1 MDETKKKI
9 LLVEDDQAL
18 AQVYASRLLIEGFD
32 VKWVG
37 NGEEALSS
45 ALQYR
50 PDLILLDATMPE
62 ISGLGQ
68 YGLFAA

>member
-18 AQVYASRLLIEGFD
+18 AQVYESRLLIEGFD
-32 VKWVG
+32 VQWVG

-45 ALQYR
+45 A
-50 PDLILLDATMPE
+50 
-62 ISGLGQ
+62 
-68 YGLFAA
+68 